1 MDIRFIL
8 LMCCN
13 IFFVFEYLEYKVFV
27 VLQMLCNVFVD
38 FLSKVNV
45 VFNEYGVYRL
55 IRFLLFD
62 RLLLDLYFL
71 DRVDD
76 LLKF

>member
-1 MDIRFIL
+1 
-8 LMCCN
+8 
-13 IFFVFEYLEYKVFV
+13 
-27 VLQMLCNVFVD
+27 MLCNVFVD

-62 RLLLDLYFL
+62 RLLLDVYFL